1 MQHHFLKTNYAADM
15 LAYPVLIYHRTWY
28 QDEDEIEAA
37 AIFSH
42 SYLVSVHILLS
53 VSQLPPLIKC

>member
-28 QDEDEIEAA
+28 QDEDKIEAV
-37 AIFSH
+37 AIFSL
-42 SYLVSVHILLS
+42 SYLVSVRILLS
-53 VSQLPPLIKC
+53 VSWSSAFE